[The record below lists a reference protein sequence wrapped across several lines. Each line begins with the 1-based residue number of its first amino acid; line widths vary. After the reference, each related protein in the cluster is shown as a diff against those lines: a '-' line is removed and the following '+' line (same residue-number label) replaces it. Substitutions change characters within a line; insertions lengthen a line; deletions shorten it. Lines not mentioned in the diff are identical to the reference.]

1 MTAKA
6 FGSATDRREAEQM
19 MGKAFIQALD
29 QADLDKH
36 SMAFDLRRAGMGT
49 VKEVT
54 PDVVSKTFLNKEWER
69 RTKPTNPSTQSTDTA
84 ADESQFDYAHF
95 QRADQ
100 LEKQASG
107 MRRLANDQELAGNYA
122 ARDDLRYKALLL
134 DREAAEIRKQVHE
147 PSLNRTLR
155 TVLSKPVK

>member
-1 MTAKA
+1 MAASIPIIRKKFDRLAKS
-6 FGSATDRREAEQM
+6 GPE
-19 MGKAFIQALD
+19 
-29 QADLDKH
+29 
-36 SMAFDLRRAGMGT
+36 
-49 VKEVT
+49 
-54 PDVVSKTFLNKEWER
+54 
-69 RTKPTNPSTQSTDTA
+69 STDTA
-84 ADESQFDYAHF
+84 ADESRFDYDHF
-95 QRADQ
+95 KKASE

-107 MRRLANDQELAGNYA
+107 MRRLAADQELAGNYA